1 MKVQDSGSGKVTG
14 SESHWFLVVVPDGG
28 SSRETHNLVLLFPAG
43 TQRRRGHHRTR
54 PEAWLPRGK
63 SLAASTPG
71 QGYGLKPARGQGAVP
86 PFAEDEGHLAAE
98 ALGRHLGR
106 ACLL

>member
-1 MKVQDSGSGKVTG
+1 M
-14 SESHWFLVVVPDGG
+14 
-28 SSRETHNLVLLFPAG
+28 HNLVLPFLAD
-43 TQRRRGHHRTR
+43 TQWRLGHHCTR

-86 PFAEDEGHLAAE
+86 PFAEDEGLITAE
-98 ALGRHLGR
+98 ALGRCLGR
-106 ACLL
+106 ASLL